1 MMVKLLLLTIL
12 MISPIMICAKK
23 DLMTNECHNA
33 QVPSICMQC
42 LESDPT
48 SVQANPVGIAGIIL
62 HCLDSHLIIITNNI
76 TDLSSKKEEGEVKT
90 ALEICKADLPN
101 TATKLSEAKKSLV
114 SGDYDKVNQSIEF
127 ALSFPLGCL
136 LQLNNVNFTF
146 PQLSSQ
152 IQIYA
157 QLSDAAMRIIDRF

>member
-1 MMVKLLLLTIL
+1 MHKSRPYACNVSNPTQPLFKPILLASLASSYTVLTL
-12 MISPIMICAKK
+12 TSLSSP
-23 DLMTNECHNA
+23 
-33 QVPSICMQC
+33 S
-42 LESDPT
+42 
-48 SVQANPVGIAGIIL
+48 
-62 HCLDSHLIIITNNI
+62 NNI